1 VSDTYYRAKH
11 KPLDEYETML
21 KQKAVKV
28 ETRQYMQN
36 RHIYHLPD
44 LKVEVVRPIENTE
57 FCMNCTRLRV
67 TSDGKLKP
75 CLMKNDNTVD
85 ILTPI
90 RNGAD
95 EKELADLF
103 KLANQKRQPYNRN

>member
-1 VSDTYYRAKH
+1 
-11 KPLDEYETML
+11 ML